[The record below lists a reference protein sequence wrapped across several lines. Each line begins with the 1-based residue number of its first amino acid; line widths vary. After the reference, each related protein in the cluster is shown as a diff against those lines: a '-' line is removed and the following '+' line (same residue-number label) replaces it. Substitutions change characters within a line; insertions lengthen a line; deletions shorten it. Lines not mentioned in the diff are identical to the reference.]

1 MHPSDLFYF
10 ILKDLGEIQYIGG
23 KIRSRCA
30 VIQAV
35 IKFNRQFIQ
44 FIERWHSGELHKAE
58 PKAGNHFTLGYP
70 SGKKRCCMKP
80 VSVNEIFI
88 SII

>member
-44 FIERWHSGELHKAE
+44 FIERWHRGELHKAE
-58 PKAGNHFTLGYP
+58 PKGGNHFTIGYP
-70 SGKKRCCMKP
+70 SGKKD
-80 VSVNEIFI
+80 VA
-88 SII
+88 